1 MAASSAS
8 SETLFSMTAFNHM
21 MHMKLSS
28 SNYLVWREQMLLV
41 LDFHTLSAH
50 VAADATPPPALI
62 TVAGKSS
69 PNPDAA
75 AWFDK
80 DQKAV
85 LLIKSSLTE
94 EAAAEVLGLKGA
106 RDIWTALEQ
115 AYSNASVERIHSL
128 RDSLR
133 LIKKGTSSSLHG
145 TETPTVAFNAQ
156 QLRGSSRG
164 SHSGRGSY
172 SSGRGSSR
180 GRGRGQQ
187 QRRPP
192 HCQLCRT
199 NGHYASA
206 CPELHS
212 FASKAPSDESL
223 VKAFHAQCH
232 VTDDSPDWRADS
244 GSSQHIDLSSLV
256 VTSFLDE
263 PSFVSTVEHHRSP
276 STTSMPSSDTNM
288 LPPFNFFEAESN
300 APAQQHVSETT
311 SPVHEPTMST
321 DPTPVSGPETSSP
334 NTATSSGPASASVL
348 DHSTSAHPM
357 QTRSKAGKIS

>member
-1 MAASSAS
+1 
-8 SETLFSMTAFNHM
+8 
-21 MHMKLSS
+21 
-28 SNYLVWREQMLLV
+28 MLLV

-50 VAADATPPPALI
+50 VAADASPPPALI
-62 TVAGKSS
+62 TVDGKSS
-69 PNPDAA
+69 PNPDAT

-80 DQKAV
+80 DKKAV

-133 LIKKGTSSSLHG
+133 LIKKGTSSVTEYSRRFKTLCDQLAAIGHPVDEMDRLHWYLCGLGPAYEVFSTTIRTTRSSPKFRDLVAQAESQELFIQSLHG

-187 QRRPP
+187 QRRTP

-199 NGHYASA
+199 NGYYASA
-206 CPELHS
+206 CPEL
-212 FASKAPSDESL
+212 PRL
-223 VKAFHAQCH
+223 LPM
-232 VTDDSPDWRADS
+232 SPW
-244 GSSQHIDLSSLV
+244 LKL
-256 VTSFLDE
+256 F
-263 PSFVSTVEHHRSP
+263 
-276 STTSMPSSDTNM
+276 M
-288 LPPFNFFEAESN
+288 LN
-300 APAQQHVSETT
+300 V
-311 SPVHEPTMST
+311 M
-321 DPTPVSGPETSSP
+321 
-334 NTATSSGPASASVL
+334 
-348 DHSTSAHPM
+348 
-357 QTRSKAGKIS
+357 